1 MLMEKKKRRISSF
14 LWNTLIILIVMI
26 LIYITYKIKW
36 YSLDHDTFSPWLGQF
51 IGHLAS
57 SFILALLLQKEE
69 ILTIIRRRETLVIH
83 WELILLTIV
92 VMLLSLYKLWFPAL
106 FPNIQSLEAIKSG
119 ILLTFALGILESTFG
134 DIAFIFISGFLLV
147 RAFHVED
154 TAKEINEG
162 EV

>member
-1 MLMEKKKRRISSF
+1 MGKKQRIFSF
-14 LWNTLIILIVMI
+14 LWNVLIILIVMV
-26 LIYITYKIKW
+26 LIYIIYKIKW
-36 YSLDHDTFSPWLGQF
+36 YSLDHDTFSPWSGQF
-51 IGHLAS
+51 VGGQVSA
-57 SFILALLLQKEE
+57 FILALLLQREE
-69 ILTIIRRRETLVIH
+69 ILAIIRRRETLVIH

-147 RAFHVED
+147 RAFHIED
-154 TAKEINEG
+154 PAKETNEG
-162 EV
+162 EA